1 MQRFLSRLSPLRF
14 ALPAVVAASGLSLL
28 LPRNR
33 SVALALARRIPLP
46 LGIEARPRAAVRS
59 AAIGSMS
66 GSVGS
71 NSPAAAEAVAMEN
84 EVKLLSSVE
93 DHYGGVIVEMKEAMD
108 SATFVSVLRASISH
122 WREQGKK
129 GVWIKLP
136 IELVNLVEAAVT
148 EGFWYHHAEPK
159 YLMLVYWIPQ
169 SAHTIPANAT
179 HRVGVGVVA
188 MNEKDEL
195 LVVQEK
201 TGLFRGTGVWKF
213 PTGVVDEGE
222 DICAAAVREVKEETG
237 IDAEFVEV
245 LGFRQSHQSFFQKS
259 DLFFVCLVRPLSF
272 DIQKQDVEIEAVQW
286 MPFEEYAAQP
296 FCQKNE
302 LVKCIIEMC
311 SAKKNGKYSGF
322 TPVPTTSTFSD
333 QKNFLYLDSHFRSG
347 Q

>member
-1 MQRFLSRLSPLRF
+1 MQRSLSRLSPLRVANNLF
-14 ALPAVVAASGLSLL
+14 LPLRL
-28 LPRNR
+28 LPPRHG
-33 SVALALARRIPLP
+33 SAALSLARRIPLQF
-46 LGIEARPRAAVRS
+46 GIQARPRAAVRR
-59 AAIGSMS
+59 AAVGSMS
-66 GSVGS
+66 RPVDSA
-71 NSPAAAEAVAMEN
+71 SPAAEAVAAAVEDK
-84 EVKLLSSVE
+84 VRLFSSVE

-108 SATFVSVLRASISH
+108 SATFVSMLRASISH
-122 WREQGKK
+122 WREQGKR

-136 IELVNLVEAAVT
+136 IELVNLVEAAVA

-179 HRVGVGVVA
+179 HRVGVGVVV
-188 MNEKDEL
+188 MNEKDEV

-201 TGLFRGTGVWKF
+201 TGIFRGTGVWKF

-259 DLFFVCLVRPLSF
+259 DLFFVCLLRPLSF
-272 DIQKQDVEIEAVQW
+272 DIQKQDVEIEAAQW

-302 LVKCIIEMC
+302 LVKYIIEMC
-311 SAKKNGKYSGF
+311 SAKKKGKYSGF
-322 TPVPTTSTFSD
+322 TPVLTSSFTE
-333 QKNFLYLDSHFRSG
+333 QKNYLYLDRTGISG
-347 Q
+347 SGSK

>member
-1 MQRFLSRLSPLRF
+1 MGFD
-14 ALPAVVAASGLSLL
+14 VVGFSCSF
-28 LPRNR
+28 P
-33 SVALALARRIPLP
+33 
-46 LGIEARPRAAVRS
+46 GIRARPR
-59 AAIGSMS
+59 AIGSMS
-66 GSVGS
+66 RPVD
-71 NSPAAAEAVAMEN
+71 AAEAAAAAVES
-84 EVKLLSSVE
+84 ELRLLSSVE

-108 SATFVSVLRASISH
+108 SATFISVLRASISH
-122 WREQGKK
+122 WREQGKR

-179 HRVGVGVVA
+179 HRVGVGVVV
-188 MNEKDEL
+188 MNEKEEV

-201 TGLFRGTGVWKF
+201 TGIFRGTGVWKF

-222 DICAAAVREVKEETG
+222 DICAAAVREAKEETG

-259 DLFFVCLVRPLSF
+259 DLFFVCLLRPLSF
-272 DIQKQDVEIEAVQW
+272 DIQKQDVEIEAAQW

-296 FCQKNE
+296 FSQKNE
-302 LVKCIIEMC
+302 LLRYIIEMC
-311 SAKKNGKYSGF
+311 SAKKNGKYSGL
-322 TPVPTTSTFSD
+322 TPVLTSSFTD
-333 QKNFLYLDSHFRSG
+333 QKSYLYLDRTAISG
-347 Q
+347 AGSK

>member
-1 MQRFLSRLSPLRF
+1 MS
-14 ALPAVVAASGLSLL
+14 
-28 LPRNR
+28 R
-33 SVALALARRIPLP
+33 SVN
-46 LGIEARPRAAVRS
+46 S
-59 AAIGSMS
+59 A
-66 GSVGS
+66 
-71 NSPAAAEAVAMEN
+71 SPAAEAVAIEN
-84 EVKLLSSVE
+84 EVKLLSYVD

-108 SATFVSVLRASISH
+108 SATFVSMLRASILH

-169 SAHTIPANAT
+169 SAHTIPANAS
-179 HRVGVGVVA
+179 HRVAVGVVV

-195 LVVQEK
+195 LVVLEK
-201 TGLFRGTGVWKF
+201 TGIFRGTGVWKF
-213 PTGVVDEGE
+213 ATGVVDEGE

-259 DLFFVCLVRPLSF
+259 GLLFVCLVRPLSF
-272 DIQKQDVEIEAVQW
+272 DIQKQDVEIEAVQSNGNSLVA
-286 MPFEEYAAQP
+286 FSGCHLKNTQRSHTA
-296 FCQKNE
+296 KNE
-302 LVKCIIEMC
+302 LVKYIIEIC
-311 SAKKNGKYSGF
+311 SAKKDGKYTGF
-322 TPVPTTSTFSD
+322 TPVPTTSSFSD
-333 QKNFLYLDSHFRSG
+333 QKSYLYLDSHFRCG